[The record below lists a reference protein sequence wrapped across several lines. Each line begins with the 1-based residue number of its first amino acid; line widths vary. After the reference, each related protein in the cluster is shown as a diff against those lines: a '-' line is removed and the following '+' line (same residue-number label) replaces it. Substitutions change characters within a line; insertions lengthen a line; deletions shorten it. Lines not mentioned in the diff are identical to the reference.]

1 MRRVLLVVA
10 IVVVVPPDS
19 TAIPSSES
27 GTFGNGCSMDDG
39 VGRVRRV
46 RRGRLVVVV
55 LVDKFIISTDIFA
68 RIFSCIS
75 IDEMV
80 DGVGRVLL
88 VRCGRI
94 VVVVLV
100 KLSTFHTSYASVSG
114 TTSLYSTPSYASP
127 ILSSSNA
134 TGS

>member
-10 IVVVVPPDS
+10 IVVVVLPDS
-19 TAIPSSES
+19 AGIPSSER
-27 GTFGNGCSMDDG
+27 GAFGNGFSMDNG

-55 LVDKFIISTDIFA
+55 LVDKFIISIDIFA

-75 IDEMV
+75 IDGMV

-88 VRCGRI
+88 VRCGRN
-94 VVVVLV
+94 VVFVVLV
-100 KLSTFHTSYASVSG
+100 KLSAFHTS
-114 TTSLYSTPSYASP
+114 
-127 ILSSSNA
+127 
-134 TGS
+134 